1 MEIVNFGLFK
11 PLNETG
17 IIFYENEHQ
26 QDWYD
31 LRKGLT
37 NWTEQGEF
45 VDSVYGAWALVQP
58 DEDSLTDGTVTN
70 VERDPSRLVPHDK
83 IIVGI
88 DTAPSE
94 ITPGMLFQGGVF
106 LPAPPVVTPM
116 PNLSPRQ
123 LWLGALEINLTKAQV
138 MAQIGTIADAKL
150 RATLEIEMTE
160 PPLEGFVR
168 DSFAVERLRELM
180 GIPSDQF
187 DALWLWAGTL

>member
-11 PLNETG
+11 PLNDTG
-17 IIFYENEHQ
+17 IVFYENEYQ

-31 LRKGLT
+31 LRKGLI
-37 NWTEQGEF
+37 NWTDQGEF
-45 VDSVYGAWALVQP
+45 VDAVYGAWALVHP
-58 DEDSLTDGTVTN
+58 EDGVITN
-70 VERDPSRLVPHDK
+70 VEHDPSRLVPHNK
-83 IIVGI
+83 IVIGI
-88 DTAPSE
+88 DASPSE
-94 ITPGMLFQGGVF
+94 VTPGMIFKEGAL
-106 LPAPPVVTPM
+106 LPAVPVDEPL